1 MATTGAGTVQG
12 EDSMAYEQDLKPAPA
27 AEGVDGAAVAVRLAG
42 EFFVRGVEIVAR
54 AHGGDLL
61 RGIIF
66 TAIAVANGEAA
77 PATGGGGQRRPVS
90 VMSIAHSIGV
100 PYETTRRYVNMLVAD
115 DMCVRDG
122 RRGVFIPEHALL
134 TPEMEAAYRESYAS
148 FNRLATALRRTSASL
163 I

>member
-1 MATTGAGTVQG
+1 MAF
-12 EDSMAYEQDLKPAPA
+12 ERDLVEPPGGDEVAIA
-27 AEGVDGAAVAVRLAG
+27 ARLAG

-77 PATGGGGQRRPVS
+77 PVTGGGERRPVS

-100 PYETTRRYVNMLVAD
+100 PYETTRRYVNMLVAEGL
-115 DMCVRDG
+115 CERDG
-122 RRGVFIPEHALL
+122 RRGVMIPEDALSR
-134 TPEMEAAYRESYAS
+134 PEMAAAYRETFAS
-148 FNRLATALRRTSASL
+148 INRLATALRRINYSPVQGP
-163 I
+163 

>member
-1 MATTGAGTVQG
+1 MAL
-12 EDSMAYEQDLKPAPA
+12 ELDLKPAPA
-27 AEGVDGAAVAVRLAG
+27 AATADEVAIAVRLAG

-77 PATGGGGQRRPVS
+77 PTGSGERRPVS
-90 VMSIAHSIGV
+90 VMSISHSIGV

-115 DMCVRDG
+115 NLCIRDG
-122 RRGVFIPEHALL
+122 RRGVLIPEHALL

-148 FNRLATALRRTSASL
+148 FNRLATALKRANAAQV
-163 I
+163 

>member
-1 MATTGAGTVQG
+1 MAF
-12 EDSMAYEQDLKPAPA
+12 EREMAA
-27 AEGVDGAAVAVRLAG
+27 ANPGDDFAIAARLAG

-77 PATGGGGQRRPVS
+77 PVSGGGSRRPVS

-115 DMCVRDG
+115 GLCVRDG
-122 RRGVFIPEHALL
+122 RRGVLIPDEALL
-134 TPEMEAAYRESYAS
+134 RPEMEVAYRETFAS
-148 FNRLATALRRTSASL
+148 INRLASALRRINYAPQ
-163 I
+163 

>member
-1 MATTGAGTVQG
+1 MAL
-12 EDSMAYEQDLKPAPA
+12 ELDLKPAPA
-27 AEGVDGAAVAVRLAG
+27 AGTSDEVAIAVRLAG

-77 PATGGGGQRRPVS
+77 PTGSGERRPVS
-90 VMSIAHSIGV
+90 VMSISHSIGV

-115 DMCVRDG
+115 NLCIRDG
-122 RRGVFIPEHALL
+122 RRGVLIPEHALL

-148 FNRLATALRRTSASL
+148 FNRLATALKRANAAQV
-163 I
+163 

>member
-1 MATTGAGTVQG
+1 MAF
-12 EDSMAYEQDLKPAPA
+12 EREMAATSPGDDFAMA
-27 AEGVDGAAVAVRLAG
+27 ARLAG

-66 TAIAVANGEAA
+66 TAIAVANGEAT
-77 PATGGGGQRRPVS
+77 PVSGGGSRRPVS

-115 DMCVRDG
+115 GLCIRDG
-122 RRGVFIPEHALL
+122 RRGVLVPESALL
-134 TPEMEAAYRESYAS
+134 RPEMEIAYRETFAS
-148 FNRLATALRRTSASL
+148 INRLASALRR
-163 I
+163 INYMPQ

>member
-1 MATTGAGTVQG
+1 MAF
-12 EDSMAYEQDLKPAPA
+12 EQELRVAPA
-27 AEGVDGAAVAVRLAG
+27 ATVEDEVAVAVRLAG

-66 TAIAVANGEAA
+66 TAIAVANTEAA
-77 PATGGGGQRRPVS
+77 PTGGGVRRPVS

-115 DMCVRDG
+115 NMCVRDG

-134 TPEMEAAYRESYAS
+134 TPEMEAAYRESFAS
-148 FNRLATALRRTSASL
+148 FNRLATALRRTSYLPA
-163 I
+163 

>member
-1 MATTGAGTVQG
+1 MAF
-12 EDSMAYEQDLKPAPA
+12 ELDLKPAPA
-27 AEGVDGAAVAVRLAG
+27 AEASDEVAIAVRLAG

-77 PATGGGGQRRPVS
+77 PTGSGERRPVS
-90 VMSIAHSIGV
+90 VMSISHSIGV

-115 DMCVRDG
+115 NLCVRDG

-148 FNRLATALRRTSASL
+148 FNRLASALKRANASQV
-163 I
+163 

>member
-1 MATTGAGTVQG
+1 MAFETNLSET
-12 EDSMAYEQDLKPAPA
+12 PAPA
-27 AEGVDGAAVAVRLAG
+27 LSDEAATAVRLAG

-77 PATGGGGQRRPVS
+77 PTGGGGERRPVS

-100 PYETTRRYVNMLVAD
+100 PYETTRRYVNMLVNEN
-115 DMCVRDG
+115 MCVRDG
-122 RRGVFIPEHALL
+122 RRGVFIPQHALQ
-134 TPEMEAAYRESYAS
+134 TAEMEAAYRESFAS
-148 FNRLATALRRTSASL
+148 FNRLASALRRSNIA
-163 I
+163 

>member
-1 MATTGAGTVQG
+1 MAFGQKLSQTTHA
-12 EDSMAYEQDLKPAPA
+12 DAPDD
-27 AEGVDGAAVAVRLAG
+27 VAVAARLAG

-77 PATGGGGQRRPVS
+77 PNPGGGQRRPVS
-90 VMSIAHSIGV
+90 VMSISHSIGV

-115 DMCVRDG
+115 NMCVRDG
-122 RRGVFIPEHALL
+122 RRGVLIPDHALL
-134 TPEMEAAYRESYAS
+134 TPEMEAAYRESFAS
-148 FNRLATALRRTSASL
+148 FNRLASALKRISYSPA
-163 I
+163 